1 MRTRPLLT
9 ATLLIASAHLAQA
22 QTIPIW
28 PGVAPGSEGW
38 TQQEHTYGA
47 TPLGTVITNVVT
59 PTLTVFLPPKD
70 EATGTGVIVAPG
82 GGFVA
87 LAMDRGGNDVA
98 RWLQQHGIAAFVLK
112 YRLVEKR
119 GDGIPSM
126 DPDTAGRY
134 GIADGIQAVKV
145 VREHAAEWGISPRR
159 VGFIG
164 FSAGAMVA
172 SGTLLQPDSAAR
184 PDFVAMIYGGPF
196 GVIPPIPPHLP
207 PIFMAWAQD
216 DDEVLPEIEAF
227 YAALRTAGVAPEAHI
242 FAAGGHGFGIQRQ
255 GTTSDHWVDEFYFWL
270 EALQLTVPSS

>member
-1 MRTRPLLT
+1 MRTRSLLT
-9 ATLLIASAHLAQA
+9 ATLLIASAHFAQA
-22 QTIPIW
+22 QTIRIW

-98 RWLQQHGIAAFVLK
+98 RWLQQHGVAAFVLK